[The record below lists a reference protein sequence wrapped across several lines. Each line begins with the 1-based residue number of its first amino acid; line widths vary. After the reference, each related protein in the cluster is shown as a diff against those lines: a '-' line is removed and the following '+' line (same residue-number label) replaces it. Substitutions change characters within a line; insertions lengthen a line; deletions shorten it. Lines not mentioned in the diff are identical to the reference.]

1 MHLSLAAAAAAAA
14 ARCACMPQSPG
25 LDAAAPKTKRRTP
38 YSCFKTSTCLF
49 ATYLLLFASYLLL
62 ICCLIA
68 ARAPAGEWSRIA
80 PLRILSIDIEC
91 AGRKGHF
98 PEAQLDPVIQIASM
112 VTVLGENKPR
122 VKNIMTLGSCAAI
135 VGAEVSGGGSC
146 LRSGGASA
154 KGQAKSLQERGVHC
168 FRMLHAGGLTARA
181 TSVKLSWTP

>member
-1 MHLSLAAAAAAAA
+1 MFICYLSAAI
-14 ARCACMPQSPG
+14 
-25 LDAAAPKTKRRTP
+25 
-38 YSCFKTSTCLF
+38 CFLLLLVCCLF
-49 ATYLLLFASYLLL
+49 
-62 ICCLIA
+62 A

-135 VGAEVSGGGSC
+135 VGAEV
-146 LRSGGASA
+146 
-154 KGQAKSLQERGVHC
+154 GVGC
-168 FRMLHAGGLTARA
+168 GEGFKILAGLDA
-181 TSVKLSWTP
+181 TCGFVV